1 MNPEEL
7 RKQIESLREEN
18 KKDLNEVD
26 SLMAKRQ
33 SFSELPAEERE
44 ARKDELQNM
53 DSGIDNMLQ
62 KIENRN
68 TEINRIDK
76 LLSVLTNG
84 SMNSRNII
92 GDIDNKSTD
101 TNADKELRERVDRW
115 FKSGDDKEVR
125 EALQTS
131 IAAAGGNT
139 VAPQYLVKEIIKNL
153 DSEVQ
158 IRKYI

>member
-92 GDIDNKSTD
+92 GDI
-101 TNADKELRERVDRW
+101 
-115 FKSGDDKEVR
+115 
-125 EALQTS
+125 
-131 IAAAGGNT
+131 GNG
-139 VAPQYLVKEIIKNL
+139 
-153 DSEVQ
+153 
-158 IRKYI
+158 R

>member
-33 SFSELPAEERE
+33 SFSELPAEEGESPHAARE

-62 KIENRN
+62 KIENR
-68 TEINRIDK
+68 K
-76 LLSVLTNG
+76 
-84 SMNSRNII
+84 
-92 GDIDNKSTD
+92 
-101 TNADKELRERVDRW
+101 
-115 FKSGDDKEVR
+115 
-125 EALQTS
+125 
-131 IAAAGGNT
+131 
-139 VAPQYLVKEIIKNL
+139 
-153 DSEVQ
+153 
-158 IRKYI
+158 